1 MENSLQIISPTCKR
15 RLQIQGYQN
24 YSDKELNDYK
34 YGIRFAYILC
44 TTLFGLGLLLSN
56 LTVLIVA
63 AAIATIGAF
72 PPYHPFDYLYNYAI
86 RHILNK
92 PKMPPRTN
100 QGRFAC
106 GIAAIW
112 LAITIYLL
120 HSNYTVAGYI
130 LGGML
135 LVVAILVSAL
145 DICIPSIIYNA
156 LFKREQQKTN

>member
-1 MENSLQIISPTCKR
+1 MENTSQIISPTCKK
-15 RLQIQGYQN
+15 RLQIQGYEN

-34 YGIRFAYILC
+34 FGIRFAYILC
-44 TTLFGLGLLLSN
+44 TTLVGLGLLLNN
-56 LTVLIVA
+56 LTVLTVA
-63 AAIATIGAF
+63 AAIATIGTF

-92 PKMPPRTN
+92 PKMPHRTN

-106 GIAAIW
+106 GIATIW
-112 LAITIYLL
+112 LSITIYLL
-120 HSNYTVAGYI
+120 HSDYTVAGYI

-135 LVVAILVSAL
+135 VVVALLVSTL

-156 LFKREQQKTN
+156 LFTKVRKRN